1 MINILA
7 GFIKFRGSYEGPVGI
22 DPTVHQVIVT
32 TISIYKKSSLH
43 IHTYQMHKCKYN
55 FDVSSAISFVLHAD
69 MQFSFLASNLTNMF
83 GVCSGPRLRT
93 CSNKYTKYTDPEALV
108 HYCDLFY
115 LVKK

>member
-1 MINILA
+1 MINILV
-7 GFIKFRGSYEGPVGI
+7 GFITFRGSYEVPVGI

-32 TISIYKKSSLH
+32 TISIYKNSLH
-43 IHTYQMHKCKYN
+43 MHTHQMHKCKYN

-93 CSNKYTKYTDPEALV
+93 CSNKCTKYTDPEALV